1 MGEPIL
7 LVRDDDFK
15 VARGLAQHRDFAEPR
30 MDSRN
35 STSARETIRAPFEWH
50 VLSTL
55 WGASRPSGS
64 PLNIGQRA
72 PDLRINRTTM
82 RSLTASEE
90 STRSL
95 QVVSVEILYLSSR
108 FGYFI
113 GRPTHDRLAALRQV
127 NRIPRKGNKGEAG
140 RPGLPPFISLPHP
153 VCQSGYSSR
162 FYFGDCLCAAFWI
175 TALDRICQQPL

>member
-1 MGEPIL
+1 
-7 LVRDDDFK
+7 
-15 VARGLAQHRDFAEPR
+15 

-82 RSLTASEE
+82 RSLTGSEE

-95 QVVSVEILYLSSR
+95 QVRFCRNFVSSSR

-140 RPGLPPFISLPHP
+140 RPGLPPFIIFTASRLPVRLFLSLLFPRLP
-153 VCQSGYSSR
+153 LCRFLDNCSGQ
-162 FYFGDCLCAAFWI
+162 DL
-175 TALDRICQQPL
+175 ICQQPMRLVSG